1 MPKIPALPSLATITG
16 DDYIVIEDISSATT
30 RKIKHSD
37 FKVYTENIPDNSITT
52 NMIKAGEITNEK
64 FANYSID
71 SSKFKVVNYYK
82 VASDYNPLPTTP
94 AIIPNSTINITVTK
108 PSVIDLTITSKLQ
121 NNSSAYCDVVLM
133 HNDVAKFSVKLENN
147 SAEMTVKSQTK
158 RRLYEVGVGTHK
170 FELRGYANQAVR
182 CVAYDNKIIANV
194 YTRV

>member
-170 FELRGYANQAVR
+170 FELRCYANQPAR

>member
-52 NMIKAGEITNEK
+52 NMIKAGEIKNEK

-170 FELRGYANQAVR
+170 FELRCYANQPAR